1 MTDAPTAPL
10 DLSLLLGFRYA
21 CRPECGLCCYA
32 QPRVDPEE
40 QPTVL
45 RIAPDARFVGHGS
58 DRFLASYPDGG
69 ACRLLRSN
77 RCAVHPARPHPC
89 REFPLTVHVGGRL
102 QATVVL
108 TCPGVE
114 LDPLRVPRAR
124 REEPPQ
130 GFESELASIRA
141 RTGNR
146 GDARWEA
153 ALRRGRRVE
162 RALRAEGRWVEDAV
176 VRDVVRRDPPR
187 PSDREFPVENPPEV
201 SDGMAN
207 LPLFF
212 DGRRAPVALANR
224 WGSWELLELSPTG
237 GGASLGVIPPP
248 ERCPELRPP
257 AVALLD
263 GYLDYVLERDAF
275 LASVQLAAL
284 EAEDGTVADWARADL
299 VELGA
304 VVLARGS
311 VRAKLAGRGNGPLT
325 VEDVANGIRATDMD
339 WLDRPTWGDRL

>member
-1 MTDAPTAPL
+1 
-10 DLSLLLGFRYA
+10 
-21 CRPECGLCCYA
+21 
-32 QPRVDPEE
+32 
-40 QPTVL
+40 
-45 RIAPDARFVGHGS
+45 
-58 DRFLASYPDGG
+58 
-69 ACRLLRSN
+69 
-77 RCAVHPARPHPC
+77 
-89 REFPLTVHVGGRL
+89 
-102 QATVVL
+102 
-108 TCPGVE
+108 
-114 LDPLRVPRAR
+114 
-124 REEPPQ
+124 
-130 GFESELASIRA
+130 
-141 RTGNR
+141 
-146 GDARWEA
+146 
-153 ALRRGRRVE
+153 
-162 RALRAEGRWVEDAV
+162 
-176 VRDVVRRDPPR
+176 
-187 PSDREFPVENPPEV
+187 
-201 SDGMAN
+201 MAN